1 MLLSSIAASNILV
14 FPYQLL
20 HLNGAAVRLPVY
32 TAVLCCLSHAP
43 RCAAH
48 GLYVTGSS
56 QWRFKN
62 KRALFISLEVT
73 LNNIYIYTLF
83 YGLHEYSLFLTV
95 LSPYTS

>member
-20 HLNGAAVRLPVY
+20 HLNGAAVKLPVY

-48 GLYVTGSS
+48 GLNVTGRLSGVL
-56 QWRFKN
+56 KT
-62 KRALFISLEVT
+62 KELSL
-73 LNNIYIYTLF
+73 YR
-83 YGLHEYSLFLTV
+83 
-95 LSPYTS
+95 